1 MRRPMRRRF
10 RRAATLRRTAMALA
24 LSICGFAA
32 CAQAADAASLVLP
45 PPQPSL
51 SVAQIVARN
60 VAARGGLAAWRRIRT
75 MAWVG
80 HIESAHAP
88 MPSMMF
94 TLEQERPNK
103 TRFEINALGQTTIR
117 VFDGN
122 HGWKLRAAPN
132 GGPDLQSYSPEE
144 LKFAEAAPGLDGP
157 LIDYHAKGS
166 VITLG
171 GIDRVYGRRA
181 YRLDV
186 ALRSGENDHVWVDA
200 RTFLE
205 LRYDRTSFSQA
216 AMPVTVSM
224 YYHDYKTIE
233 GLRIPSV
240 IETGVGSG
248 KEPDRIVIERI
259 LLNPHLDARTFAMPD
274 APLPVQRSVRR

>member
-1 MRRPMRRRF
+1 MRGRF
-10 RRAATLRRTAMALA
+10 RRAETLRRVATVLA
-24 LSICGFAA
+24 VSIGGI
-32 CAQAADAASLVLP
+32 AASPALP
-45 PPQPSL
+45 APPPSL

-60 VAARGGLAAWRRIRT
+60 VAARGGLAAWRKIRT

-94 TLEQERPNK
+94 TLEQARPNK
-103 TRFEINALGQTTIR
+103 TRFEIDAISQTTIR
-117 VFDGN
+117 VFDGT
-122 HGWKLRAAPN
+122 HGWKLRPAPN
-132 GGPDLQSYSPEE
+132 GRPDLQSYSPEE

-157 LIDYHAKGS
+157 LIGYAAKGS
-166 VITLG
+166 VVTFG
-171 GIDRVYGRRA
+171 GVDRVYGRRA

-186 ALRSGENDHVWVDA
+186 ESRSGENDRVWVDA

-205 LRYDRTSFSQA
+205 LRYDRSSFDQA

-224 YYHDYKTIE
+224 YYHDYKTIQ

-248 KEPDRIVIERI
+248 QEPDRIVIERI
-259 LLNPHLDARTFAMPD
+259 LLNPQLDERTFAMPD
-274 APLPVQRSVRR
+274 APLAVRRSVRR